1 MFIVVFRNRKRADI
15 DADAYAVDAARME
28 RLARTQLG
36 FVSFKS
42 HHADDGEVLALSEW
56 ESEEAALGW
65 RGRWRTSRCRAF
77 ARRLLPG
84 LHALRRQP
92 HPHAALL
99 PGRIG
104 AGAASA
110 VTPFAALAD
119 RR

>member
-42 HHADDGEVLALSEW
+42 YHADDGEVLALSEW

-65 RGRWRTSRCRAF
+65 RRQVAHIEVQGRSRDAYYQDYTLYAGNPTRTRRFCRD
-77 ARRLLPG
+77 G
-84 LHALRRQP
+84 
-92 HPHAALL
+92 
-99 PGRIG
+99 G
-104 AGAASA
+104 
-110 VTPFAALAD
+110 
-119 RR
+119 

>member
-15 DADAYAVDAARME
+15 DADAYSVDAARME

-56 ESEEAALGW
+56 EREAALG
-65 RGRWRTSRCRAF
+65 CRQVAHIEVQGVR
-77 ARRLLPG
+77 ATPTTRITRSMP
-84 LHALRRQP
+84 ATP
-92 HPHAALL
+92 
-99 PGRIG
+99 PGRGASAGTDG